1 MEVGFVAL
9 VLALVAGASAFAP
22 APRSAARVQPLQV
35 SLSDMPG
42 VTNPVGVF
50 DPLGLATGGS
60 DETLLWYRAAELK
73 HGRVAMLA
81 TGGWLINEWGIYFP
95 GNLATDTPFSSL
107 GDKPLA
113 AWDAVPFAGKMQILV
128 FAGVIEF
135 FSEQGKPHY
144 TKGGPMGLQCDPLG
158 IFNTMSPEM
167 QKTRMNRELNNGRLA
182 MIGIMSFIAAS
193 KIPGSVPAI
202 PADF

>member
-1 MEVGFVAL
+1 MG
-9 VLALVAGASAFAP
+9 
-22 APRSAARVQPLQV
+22 
-35 SLSDMPG
+35 
-42 VTNPVGVF
+42 NPVGVF

-81 TGGWLINEWGIYFP
+81 TGGWLINGSFPIGHDTTFSPLLVTRVLSAYTEWGIYFP

-167 QKTRMNRELNNGRLA
+167 QKTRMNRKLNNGRLA